1 MAQTGT
7 GKTGL
12 MNLGNTCFM
21 NSCLQC
27 LSHSP
32 ELYAIC
38 MQSTAILDK
47 DTVECQVSR
56 EWLKLRELM
65 WKEDCTISPGG
76 FLASIQ
82 QAARK
87 KGDSLFT
94 GFAQNDVGEFLRFV
108 IVSCMHQALSTKV
121 KMTIKGGGEST
132 IDRTAFTC
140 YKALADLHST
150 EYSPIVKTFYGM
162 ATSTVTFDSSSKL
175 TAEPYFVLSLPVPN
189 RQCTLY
195 DCFDEHMAD
204 CNLDGENQY
213 ETDDG
218 RMVDAVKKDGFWDF
232 PDVLIIELKRFD
244 NGLMKNNHKVECPL
258 ETLNLA
264 KYVQCYDAHNYMY
277 ELFGVCNHSG
287 RVCGGHYTAY
297 AKSHDSAWSHFND
310 RSVTRASPSEVISS
324 RAYCLFYRKK

>member
-1 MAQTGT
+1 MAQSGT

-38 MQSTAILDK
+38 TQAASTLEK
-47 DTVECQVSR
+47 DTVECLVSR
-56 EWLKLRELM
+56 EWVKLREMM

-82 QAARK
+82 RAARK
-87 KGDSLFT
+87 KGASLFT
-94 GFAQNDVGEFLRFV
+94 GFAQNDVGEFLRF
-108 IVSCMHQALSTKV
+108 ILVSCIHQALSTKV
-121 KMTIKGGGEST
+121 KMTIKGGGGSA
-132 IDRTAFTC
+132 IDKTAQTC
-140 YKALADLHST
+140 YKALADLHSK

-162 ATSTVTFDSSSKL
+162 ATSTVIFGDKRKL

-189 RQCTLY
+189 RHCTIY
-195 DCFDEHMAD
+195 DCFDAHTAD
-204 CNLDGENQY
+204 CKLDGANQY
-213 ETDDG
+213 ETDEG
-218 RMVDAVKKDGFWDF
+218 NMVDAVKKDGFWDF
-232 PDVLIIELKRFD
+232 PSVLIIELKRFD
-244 NGLMKNNHKVECPL
+244 SGLMKNNYKVDCPL

-264 KYVQCYDAHNYMY
+264 KYAQCYDSHNCVY

-297 AKSHDSAWSHFND
+297 ARSKGSSWSHFND
-310 RSVTRASPSEVISS
+310 RSVSRASPSEIIST

>member
-1 MAQTGT
+1 MAQSGT

-38 MQSTAILDK
+38 TQAASTLEK
-47 DTVECQVSR
+47 DTVECLVSR
-56 EWLKLRELM
+56 EWVKLREMM

-82 QAARK
+82 RAARK
-87 KGDSLFT
+87 KGASLFT
-94 GFAQNDVGEFLRFV
+94 GFAQNDVGEFLRF
-108 IVSCMHQALSTKV
+108 ILVSCIHQALATKV
-121 KMTIKGGGEST
+121 KMTIKGGGGSA
-132 IDRTAFTC
+132 IDKTAQTC
-140 YKALADLHST
+140 YKALADLHSK

-162 ATSTVTFDSSSKL
+162 ATSTVIFGDKRKL

-189 RQCTLY
+189 RHCTIY
-195 DCFDEHMAD
+195 DCFDAHTAD
-204 CNLDGENQY
+204 CKLDGVNQY
-213 ETDDG
+213 ETDEG
-218 RMVDAVKKDGFWDF
+218 NMVDAVKKDGFWDF
-232 PDVLIIELKRFD
+232 PPVLIIELKRFD
-244 NGLMKNNHKVECPL
+244 SGLMKNNYKVDCPL

-264 KYVQCYDAHNYMY
+264 KYAQCYDSHNCVY

-297 AKSHDSAWSHFND
+297 ARSKGSSWSHFND
-310 RSVTRASPSEVISS
+310 RSVSRASPSEIISN

>member
-1 MAQTGT
+1 MTQSGT

-32 ELYAIC
+32 ELYAMC
-38 MQSTAILDK
+38 SQAGSTLEK
-47 DTVECQVSR
+47 DTVECLVSR
-56 EWLKLRELM
+56 EWIKLREIM

-87 KGDSLFT
+87 KGASLFT
-94 GFAQNDVGEFLRFV
+94 GFAQNDVGEFLRF
-108 IVSCMHQALSTKV
+108 ILISCIHQALSTKV
-121 KMTIKGGGEST
+121 KMTIKGGGNSA
-132 IDRTAFTC
+132 IDRTAQIC
-140 YKALADLHST
+140 YKALADLHSK
-150 EYSPIVKTFYGM
+150 EYSPIVKIFYGM
-162 ATSTVTFDSSSKL
+162 ATSTVVFGEKAKL

-189 RQCTLY
+189 RHCTIY
-195 DCFDEHMAD
+195 DCFDIHTAD
-204 CNLDGENQY
+204 SKLDGTNQY
-213 ETDDG
+213 ETDEG
-218 RMVDAVKKDGFWDF
+218 EMVDAVKNDGFWDF
-232 PDVLIIELKRFD
+232 PDILIIELKRFD
-244 NGLMKNNHKVECPL
+244 SGLMKNNCKVDCPL

-264 KYVQCYDAHNYMY
+264 KYAQCYDSHNYVY

-297 AKSHDSAWSHFND
+297 ARSKGSSWSHFND
-310 RSVTRASPSEVISS
+310 RSVTRASPSEIISN

>member
-1 MAQTGT
+1 MANSGT

-12 MNLGNTCFM
+12 VNLGNTCFM

-38 MQSTAILDK
+38 RQGASTIGK
-47 DTVECQVSR
+47 DTVECLVSR
-56 EWLKLRELM
+56 EWMKLREMM

-76 FLASIQ
+76 FLSSIQ

-87 KGDSLFT
+87 KGATLFT
-94 GFAQNDVGEFLRFV
+94 GFAQNDVGEFLRFLL
-108 IVSCMHQALSTKV
+108 VSCMHQALSTKV
-121 KMTIKGGGEST
+121 NMTINGRGNSDTDK
-132 IDRTAFTC
+132 IAITC
-140 YKALADLHST
+140 YKALADLHSK
-150 EYSPIVKTFYGM
+150 EYSPIVKSFYGM
-162 ATSTVTFDSSSKL
+162 ATSTVVFEGSSKL
-175 TAEPYFVLSLPVPN
+175 TAEPYFVISLPVPN
-189 RQCTLY
+189 KHCTIY
-195 DCFDEHMAD
+195 DCFDIHMAD
-204 CNLDGENQY
+204 CKLDGTNQY

-232 PDVLIIELKRFD
+232 PDILIIELKRFD
-244 NGLMKNNHKVECPL
+244 SGLMKNNHKVDCPL

-264 KYVQCYDAHNYMY
+264 KYAKCYDPHEYTY

-297 AKSHDSAWSHFND
+297 AKSSGSTWSHFND
-310 RSVTRASPSEVISS
+310 RSVTRASPSEVISG